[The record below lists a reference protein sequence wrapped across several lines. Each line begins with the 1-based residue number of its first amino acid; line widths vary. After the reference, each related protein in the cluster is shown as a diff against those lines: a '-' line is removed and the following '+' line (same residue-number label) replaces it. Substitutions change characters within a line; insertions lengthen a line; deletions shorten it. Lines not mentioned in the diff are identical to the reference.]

1 MAITTLNGLIAGA
14 RPPEDILKV
23 GGTMEAAGVW
33 HSLAYSSGAPGAA
46 AAPTAALAGTA
57 LTSYAGQIPFT
68 NPAGGLS
75 TYMTRLVAAA
85 NNSGGLRVYD
95 RLWHNGTIA
104 VTNVAAQT
112 IGSPTLPARDRAGTT
127 NGEGVLCAIE
137 VSTATTNAAAI
148 TNMTISYTNSAGTA
162 GRTGTIASFPATAAA
177 GTWVPFQL
185 QAGDTGVRSVQTLT
199 LGTSLTAGTV
209 HLVLY
214 RTLLTLGISPSNN
227 VTELNAITGGMPQCY
242 DNTVPFMLWMPSAT
256 TATTVNAQLAYAQG

>member
-23 GGTMEAAGVW
+23 GGTMEQSGVW
-33 HSLAYSSGAPGAA
+33 HSLAYATGAPGAA
-46 AAPTAALAGTA
+46 AAPAPGINGAALT
-57 LTSYAGQIPFT
+57 TYPGQIPFT
-68 NPAGGLS
+68 NPPGGSS
-75 TYMTRLVAAA
+75 TYLARLVAAA

-95 RLWHNGTIA
+95 RLWHNSGIV
-104 VTNVAAQT
+104 VTTTTAQAITPVA
-112 IGSPTLPARDRAGTT
+112 IPARDRAGTT

-162 GRTGTIASFPATAAA
+162 ARTGTIASFPATAAA
-177 GTWVPFQL
+177 GTWVTFQL
-185 QAGDTGVRSVQTLT
+185 AAGDTGVRSVQSLT

-214 RTLLTLGISPSNN
+214 RTLATLGISPSNN
-227 VTELNAITGGMPQCY
+227 VTEINAITGGMPQCY
-242 DNTVPFMLWMPSAT
+242 DNSVPFLLWMPSAT